1 MFDLAMPWW
10 EFLVR
15 AVIVYTVLLV
25 LVRISGKRTVGQ
37 FTPFDLLVV
46 MLLSEGVTNS
56 LTGEDSSLV
65 GGLMTAATLVIL
77 NLSMAFLSARS
88 QIVEKAVEGS
98 PVLIGRN
105 GKVFEDVLKRHRLT
119 QTEVDE
125 ALHKA
130 DCKLTDMQCAFLE
143 TDGEI
148 TVTTKNK

>member
-1 MFDLAMPWW
+1 
-10 EFLVR
+10 
-15 AVIVYTVLLV
+15 LV

-56 LTGEDSSLV
+56 LTGEDGSLI

-77 NLSMAFLSARS
+77 NLIMAFLSARS
-88 QIVEKAVEGS
+88 EAVEKAVEGS
-98 PVLIGRN
+98 PVLVGRD
-105 GKVFEDVLKRHRLT
+105 GMVFDDVMKRHRLT

-130 DCKLTDMQCAFLE
+130 DCKLTDMQYAFLE

-148 TVTTKNK
+148 TVTSKKR